1 MPQLIFVRFLS
12 GELVGVNK
20 GYVVVKNR
28 DGEIMRVKNDDP
40 RYLSCELVGTEK
52 LFIIVDD
59 KKYTAEE
66 LAKEL
71 GVSKRTIE
79 RRMRKNPNWKI
90 VK

>member
-1 MPQLIFVRFLS
+1 M
-12 GELVGVNK
+12 
-20 GYVVVKNR
+20 
-28 DGEIMRVKNDDP
+28 
-40 RYLSCELVGTEK
+40 VGTEK
-52 LFIIVDD
+52 LFIKKKK